1 LPKGVKLGGFME
13 ETENVGNGD
22 AVNTPNEEVK
32 VEPQKPEVKTFTR
45 DEVNKMIATEKAK
58 AVDEAKKQAEADRT
72 ESEKL
77 AKMKD
82 DEKANYEKVQAEK
95 KANEAIKELNAYK
108 LKDQTS
114 QIIADKK
121 MPSSFVDFFDYNT
134 AKADEI
140 EPKLEKLSV
149 DFNKAVDEA
158 LQKKLGEKP
167 PVGKQSNLDPD
178 AWVNNA
184 ATVQKS
190 WNKFK

>member
-1 LPKGVKLGGFME
+1 ME